1 MIRYAFGLKGLLA
14 SKFGRAEGLSQK
26 DGLKLGSETVQEG
39 LGRSK
44 SESRT
49 ESERQPENWV

>member
-26 DGLKLGSETVQEG
+26 DGLKLGSETVQGG

-49 ESERQPENWV
+49 VSERQPENWV